1 MMTISEIKQELK
13 KYDRKQLYKEKVIK
27 MQASMREMG
36 IDGIICFKPQNTFY
50 LSGFNPILYS
60 HPVVVLIPAE
70 GDAVLLVH
78 SLRARHSADEAAI
91 DDIRL
96 FGAWANQ
103 KPIANDA
110 YGAIDIIAD
119 YIKIKDK
126 VIGYE
131 GDFLSLN
138 QYNKIQE
145 ITRAT
150 KMVDVSD
157 FLKKSRN
164 IKNEYEINLLR
175 LSASLTNIG
184 MEAAITNIR
193 KSEAEASIAAEIAMR
208 ETWAKE
214 LSEFEI
220 SSFGNTE
227 GGIVTALWCYSNSG
241 YRVPYGC
248 ECPGNRVPKEG
259 EVCLPV
265 CWAAID
271 GYHTENERTVMIGQI
286 PEQYEKAYD
295 AMLEGRANVF
305 KMMKAGVKIGD
316 IYDAGVKAYIEAG
329 FSDFLPGRIGHGLG
343 MSLHEFPSLS
353 KNNDMVLQEGMV
365 VTVEPGLVFAGW
377 GSTRHSDTVVVRKD
391 GIEIL
396 TKSPIEGEDRLI
408 R

>member
-1 MMTISEIKQELK
+1 MTVQEIKNNLK
-13 KYDRKQLYKEKVIK
+13 KFDRKQLYKDKVAK
-27 MQASMREMG
+27 MQRSMEHLG
-36 IDGIICFKPQNTFY
+36 VDGIICFKPQNTFF
-50 LSGFNPILYS
+50 LSGFNPVLYS
-60 HPVVVLIPAE
+60 HPVVVIVPRE

-96 FGAWANQ
+96 FGMWANQ

-110 YGAIDIIAD
+110 YTAIGIIAD
-119 YIKIKDK
+119 DLKLKGK

-131 GDFLSLN
+131 GDFISLS
-138 QYNKIQE
+138 QYQKIQG
-145 ITRAT
+145 ITNAP

-157 FLKKSRN
+157 FLKRSRN
-164 IKNEYEINLLR
+164 IKDEYEINLLR
-175 LSASLTNIG
+175 LSSYLTNVG
-184 MEAAITNIR
+184 MDVALQNIR
-193 KSEAEASIAAEIAMR
+193 KSEAEASISAEIAMR

-248 ECPGNRVPKEG
+248 ECPGNRIPLEG

-271 GYHTENERTVMIGQI
+271 GYHSENERTVMIGKI
-286 PEQYEKAYD
+286 PDNYEKAYD
-295 AMLEGRANVF
+295 AMLAGRANVF
-305 KMMKAGVKIGD
+305 EMMKAGVTASEV
-316 IYDAGVKAYIEAG
+316 YDAGVAPYIEAG
-329 FSDFLPGRIGHGLG
+329 FKDFLPGRIGHGVGL
-343 MSLHEFPSLS
+343 SLHEFPSLA
-353 KNNDMVLQEGMV
+353 KDNNLVLEEGMC

-396 TKSPIEGEDRLI
+396 TSSCEDRLI

>member
-1 MMTISEIKQELK
+1 MKTIAEIKQDLK
-13 KYDRKQLYKEKVIK
+13 QFDRKQLYKEKVVK
-27 MQASMREMG
+27 MQRSLVETG
-36 IDGIICFKPQNTFY
+36 IDAVICFKPQNTFY

-60 HPVVVLIPAE
+60 HPVAVVVPAQGE
-70 GDAVLLVH
+70 AVLLVH

-103 KPIANDA
+103 KPIADDA
-110 YGAIDIIAD
+110 YSAISIIAD
-119 YIKIKDK
+119 DLKIKGK

-138 QYNKIQE
+138 QYKKLQD
-145 ITRAT
+145 ITNAAQMT
-150 KMVDVSD
+150 DVSD
-157 FLKKSRN
+157 FLKRSRN

-175 LSASLTNIG
+175 LSASLTNVG
-184 MEAAITNIR
+184 MEAAVANIR
-193 KSEAEASIAAEIAMR
+193 KSEAQASIAAEIAMR
-208 ETWAKE
+208 ELWAKE

-248 ECPGNRVPKEG
+248 ECPGDRVPLEG

-286 PEQYEKAYD
+286 PEKYERAYD
-295 AMLEGRANVF
+295 AMLAGRKNVF
-305 KMMKAGVKIGD
+305 ALMKAGVKVGD
-316 IYDAGVKAYIEAG
+316 IYNAGVGPYIEAG
-329 FSDFLPGRIGHGLG
+329 FGDFLPGRIGHGLG

-353 KNNDMVLQEGMV
+353 KNNDMVLEEGMV

-396 TKSPIEGEDRLI
+396 TKSPAEGEDRLV

>member
-1 MMTISEIKQELK
+1 MTVQEIKNNLK
-13 KYDRKQLYKEKVIK
+13 KFDRKQLYKDKVAK
-27 MQASMREMG
+27 MQRSMEHLG
-36 IDGIICFKPQNTFY
+36 VDGIICFKPQNTFF
-50 LSGFNPILYS
+50 LSGFNPVLYS
-60 HPVVVLIPAE
+60 HPVVVIVPRE

-96 FGAWANQ
+96 FGMWANQ

-110 YGAIDIIAD
+110 YTAIGIIAD
-119 YIKIKDK
+119 DLKLKGK

-131 GDFLSLN
+131 GDFISLS
-138 QYNKIQE
+138 QYQKIQG
-145 ITRAT
+145 ITNAP

-157 FLKKSRN
+157 FLKRSRN
-164 IKNEYEINLLR
+164 IKDEYEINLLR
-175 LSASLTNIG
+175 LSSYLTNVG
-184 MEAAITNIR
+184 MDVALQNIR
-193 KSEAEASIAAEIAMR
+193 KSEAEASISAEIAMR

-248 ECPGNRVPKEG
+248 ECPGNRIPLEA

-271 GYHTENERTVMIGQI
+271 GYHSENERTVMIGKI
-286 PEQYEKAYD
+286 PDNYEKAYD
-295 AMLEGRANVF
+295 AMLAGRANVF
-305 KMMKAGVKIGD
+305 EMMKAGVTASEV
-316 IYDAGVKAYIEAG
+316 YDAGVAPYIEAG
-329 FSDFLPGRIGHGLG
+329 FKDFLPGRIGHGVGL
-343 MSLHEFPSLS
+343 SLHEFPSLA
-353 KNNDMVLQEGMV
+353 KDNNLVLEEGMC

-396 TKSPIEGEDRLI
+396 TSSCEDRLI

>member
-1 MMTISEIKQELK
+1 MTVQEIKNNLK
-13 KYDRKQLYKEKVIK
+13 KFDRKQLYKDKVAK
-27 MQASMREMG
+27 MQRSMEHLG
-36 IDGIICFKPQNTFY
+36 VDGIICFKPQNTFF
-50 LSGFNPILYS
+50 LSGFNPVLYS
-60 HPVVVLIPAE
+60 HPVVVIVPRE

-96 FGAWANQ
+96 FGMWANQ

-110 YGAIDIIAD
+110 YTAIGIIAD
-119 YIKIKDK
+119 DLKLKGK

-131 GDFLSLN
+131 GDFISLS
-138 QYNKIQE
+138 QYQKIQG
-145 ITRAT
+145 ITNAP

-157 FLKKSRN
+157 FLKRSRN
-164 IKNEYEINLLR
+164 IKDEYEINLLR
-175 LSASLTNIG
+175 LSSYLTNVG
-184 MEAAITNIR
+184 MDVALQNIR
-193 KSEAEASIAAEIAMR
+193 KSEAEASISAEIAMR

-248 ECPGNRVPKEG
+248 ECPGNRIPLEG

-271 GYHTENERTVMIGQI
+271 GYHSDNERTVMIGKI
-286 PEQYEKAYD
+286 PDNYEKAYD
-295 AMLEGRANVF
+295 AMLAGRANVF
-305 KMMKAGVKIGD
+305 EMMKAGVTASEV
-316 IYDAGVKAYIEAG
+316 YDAGVAPYIEAG
-329 FSDFLPGRIGHGLG
+329 FKDFLPGRIGHGVGL
-343 MSLHEFPSLS
+343 SLHEFPSLA
-353 KNNDMVLQEGMV
+353 KDNNLVLEEGMC

-396 TKSPIEGEDRLI
+396 TSSCEDRLI

>member
-1 MMTISEIKQELK
+1 MTINEIKEQLK
-13 KYDRKQLYKEKVIK
+13 QYDRKQLYREKVIK
-27 MQASMREMG
+27 MQKAMAEQG
-36 IDGIICFKPQNTFY
+36 IDGIICFKPQNTFF

-60 HPVVVLIPAE
+60 HPVVVVIPQE
-70 GDAVLLVH
+70 GNAVLLVH

-91 DDIRL
+91 EDIRL
-96 FGAWANQ
+96 FGMWANQ

-110 YGAIDIIAD
+110 YSAIDIIVSD
-119 YIKIKDK
+119 LRMKGK
-126 VIGYE
+126 VLGYE
-131 GDFLSLN
+131 GDFISLS
-138 QYNKIQE
+138 QYQKLQD
-145 ITRAT
+145 ITQAI

-157 FLKKSRN
+157 FLKRSRN
-164 IKNEYEINLLR
+164 IKDEYEINLLR
-175 LSASLTNIG
+175 LSSYLTNVG
-184 MEAAITNIR
+184 MEAALANIR

-248 ECPGNRVPKEG
+248 ECPSNRVPQEG

-271 GYHTENERTVMIGQI
+271 GYHSENERTVMIGKI
-286 PEQYEKAYD
+286 PERYERAYD
-295 AMLEGRANVF
+295 AMLAGRQNVF
-305 KMMKAGVKIGD
+305 QMMKAGVAVSD
-316 IYDAGVKAYIEAG
+316 VYAAGVAPYIEAG
-329 FSDFLPGRIGHGLG
+329 FGDYLPGRIGHGLG
-343 MSLHEFPSLS
+343 LSLHEFPSLS
-353 KNNDMVLQEGMV
+353 KDSSLVLEEGMV

-396 TKSPIEGEDRLI
+396 TCSPEERLV

>member
-1 MMTISEIKQELK
+1 MTVQEIKNNLK
-13 KYDRKQLYKEKVIK
+13 KFDRKQLYKDKVAK
-27 MQASMREMG
+27 MQRSMEHLG
-36 IDGIICFKPQNTFY
+36 VDGIICFKPQNTFF
-50 LSGFNPILYS
+50 LSGFNPVLYS
-60 HPVVVLIPAE
+60 HPVVVIVPRE

-96 FGAWANQ
+96 FGMWTNQ

-110 YGAIDIIAD
+110 YTAIGIIAD
-119 YIKIKDK
+119 DLKLKGK

-131 GDFLSLN
+131 GDFISLS
-138 QYNKIQE
+138 QYQKIQG
-145 ITRAT
+145 ITNAP

-157 FLKKSRN
+157 FLKRSRN
-164 IKNEYEINLLR
+164 IKDEYEINLLR
-175 LSASLTNIG
+175 LSSYLTNVG
-184 MEAAITNIR
+184 MDVALQNIR
-193 KSEAEASIAAEIAMR
+193 KSEAEASISAEIAMR

-248 ECPGNRVPKEG
+248 ECPGNRIPLEG

-271 GYHTENERTVMIGQI
+271 GYHSENERTVMIGKI
-286 PEQYEKAYD
+286 PDNYEKAYD
-295 AMLEGRANVF
+295 AMLAGRANVF
-305 KMMKAGVKIGD
+305 EMMKAGVTASEV
-316 IYDAGVKAYIEAG
+316 YDAGVAPYIEAG
-329 FSDFLPGRIGHGLG
+329 FKDFLPGRIGHGVGL
-343 MSLHEFPSLS
+343 SLHEFPSLA
-353 KNNDMVLQEGMV
+353 KDNNLVLEEGMC

-396 TKSPIEGEDRLI
+396 TSSCEDRLI

>member
-1 MMTISEIKQELK
+1 MTVQEIKNNLK
-13 KYDRKQLYKEKVIK
+13 KFDRKQLYKDKVAK
-27 MQASMREMG
+27 MQHSMEHLG
-36 IDGIICFKPQNTFY
+36 VDGIICFKPQNTFF
-50 LSGFNPILYS
+50 LSGFNPVLYS
-60 HPVVVLIPAE
+60 HPVVVIVPRE

-96 FGAWANQ
+96 FGMWANQ

-110 YGAIDIIAD
+110 YTAIGIIAD
-119 YIKIKDK
+119 DLKLKGK

-131 GDFLSLN
+131 GDFISLS
-138 QYNKIQE
+138 QYQKIQG
-145 ITRAT
+145 ITNAP

-157 FLKKSRN
+157 FLKRSRN
-164 IKNEYEINLLR
+164 IKDEYEINLLR
-175 LSASLTNIG
+175 LSSYLTNIG
-184 MEAAITNIR
+184 MDVALQNIR
-193 KSEAEASIAAEIAMR
+193 KSEAEASISAEIAMR

-220 SSFGNTE
+220 SSFGNNE

-248 ECPGNRVPKEG
+248 ECPGDRIPLEG

-271 GYHTENERTVMIGQI
+271 GYHSENERTVMIGKI
-286 PEQYEKAYD
+286 PDNYEKAYD
-295 AMLEGRANVF
+295 AMLAGRANVF
-305 KMMKAGVKIGD
+305 KMMKAGVTASEV
-316 IYDAGVKAYIEAG
+316 YDAGVAPYIEAG
-329 FSDFLPGRIGHGLG
+329 FKDFLPGRIGHGVGL
-343 MSLHEFPSLS
+343 SLHEFPSLA
-353 KNNDMVLQEGMV
+353 KDNNLVLEEGMC

-396 TKSPIEGEDRLI
+396 TSSCEDRLI

>member
-1 MMTISEIKQELK
+1 MTVQEIKNNLK
-13 KYDRKQLYKEKVIK
+13 KFDRKQLYKDKVAK
-27 MQASMREMG
+27 MQRSMEHLG
-36 IDGIICFKPQNTFY
+36 VDGIICFKPQNTFF
-50 LSGFNPILYS
+50 LSGFNPVLYS
-60 HPVVVLIPAE
+60 HPVVVIVPRE

-96 FGAWANQ
+96 FGMWANQ

-110 YGAIDIIAD
+110 YTAIGIIAD
-119 YIKIKDK
+119 DLKLKGK

-131 GDFLSLN
+131 GDFISLS
-138 QYNKIQE
+138 QYQKIQG
-145 ITRAT
+145 ITNAP

-157 FLKKSRN
+157 FLKRSRN
-164 IKNEYEINLLR
+164 IKDEYEINLLR
-175 LSASLTNIG
+175 VSSYLTNVG
-184 MEAAITNIR
+184 MDVALQNIR
-193 KSEAEASIAAEIAMR
+193 KSEAEASISAEIAMR

-248 ECPGNRVPKEG
+248 ECPGNRIPLEG

-271 GYHTENERTVMIGQI
+271 GYHSENERTVMIGKI
-286 PEQYEKAYD
+286 PDNYEKAYD
-295 AMLEGRANVF
+295 AMLAGRANVF
-305 KMMKAGVKIGD
+305 EMMKAGVTASEV
-316 IYDAGVKAYIEAG
+316 YDAGVAPYIEAG
-329 FSDFLPGRIGHGLG
+329 FKDFLPGRIGHGVGL
-343 MSLHEFPSLS
+343 SLHEFPSLA
-353 KNNDMVLQEGMV
+353 KDNNLVLEEGMC

-396 TKSPIEGEDRLI
+396 TSSCEDRLI

>member
-1 MMTISEIKQELK
+1 MTINEIKEQLK
-13 KYDRKQLYKEKVIK
+13 QYDRKQLYREKVIK
-27 MQASMREMG
+27 MQKAMAEQG
-36 IDGIICFKPQNTFY
+36 IDGIICFKPQNTFF

-60 HPVVVLIPAE
+60 HPVVVVIPQE
-70 GDAVLLVH
+70 GNAVLLVH

-91 DDIRL
+91 EDIRL
-96 FGAWANQ
+96 FGMWANQ

-110 YGAIDIIAD
+110 YSAIDIIVSD
-119 YIKIKDK
+119 LRMKGK
-126 VIGYE
+126 VLGYE
-131 GDFLSLN
+131 GDFISLS
-138 QYNKIQE
+138 QYQKLQD
-145 ITRAT
+145 ITQAT

-157 FLKKSRN
+157 FLKRSRN
-164 IKNEYEINLLR
+164 IKDEYEVNLLR
-175 LSASLTNIG
+175 LSSYLTNVG
-184 MEAAITNIR
+184 MEAALANIR

-248 ECPGNRVPKEG
+248 ECPSNRVPQEG

-271 GYHTENERTVMIGQI
+271 GYHSENERTVMIGKI
-286 PEQYEKAYD
+286 PERYERAYD
-295 AMLEGRANVF
+295 AMLAGRQNVF
-305 KMMKAGVKIGD
+305 QMMKASVAVSD
-316 IYDAGVKAYIEAG
+316 VYAAGVAPYIEAG
-329 FSDFLPGRIGHGLG
+329 FGDYLPGRIGHGLG
-343 MSLHEFPSLS
+343 LSLHEFPSLS
-353 KNNDMVLQEGMV
+353 KDSSLVLEEGMV

-396 TKSPIEGEDRLI
+396 TCSPEERLV

>member
-1 MMTISEIKQELK
+1 MTVAEVKEALK
-13 KYDRKQLYKEKVIK
+13 SYDRKQLYRNKVVK
-27 MQASMREMG
+27 MQKAMEEQG
-36 IDGIICFKPQNTFY
+36 IDGIICFKPQNTFF

-60 HPVVVLIPAE
+60 HPVVVIVPRE
-70 GDAVLLVH
+70 GNAVLLVH

-91 DDIRL
+91 EDIRL
-96 FGAWANQ
+96 FGMWANQ

-110 YGAIDIIAD
+110 YSAIDIIVND
-119 YIKIKDK
+119 LKMKNK

-131 GDFLSLN
+131 GDFISLT
-138 QYNKIQE
+138 QYKKLQE
-145 ITRAT
+145 ITNAP

-157 FLKKSRN
+157 FLKRTRT
-164 IKNEYEINLLR
+164 IKDEYEINLLR
-175 LSASLTNIG
+175 LSSYLTNIG
-184 MEAAITNIR
+184 MEAALANIR

-248 ECPGNRVPKEG
+248 ECPGNRVPLEG

-271 GYHTENERTVMIGQI
+271 GYHSENERTVMIGKI
-286 PEQYEKAYD
+286 PDKYEKAYD
-295 AMLEGRANVF
+295 AMLAGRKNVF
-305 KMMKAGVKIGD
+305 NMMRAGVTASAV
-316 IYDAGVKAYIEAG
+316 YAAGVGPYIEAG
-329 FSDFLPGRIGHGLG
+329 FGDFLPGRIGHGLG
-343 MSLHEFPSLS
+343 LSLHEFPSLS
-353 KNNDMVLQEGMV
+353 KDNDLVLEEGMV

-377 GSTRHSDTVVVRKD
+377 GSTRHSDTVVVRKN

-396 TKSPIEGEDRLI
+396 TSSHEDRLVL
-408 R
+408 

>member
-1 MMTISEIKQELK
+1 MKNIAEIKEDLK
-13 KYDRKQLYKEKVIK
+13 KYDRKQLYKEKVVK
-27 MQASMREMG
+27 MQSAMREMG

-60 HPVVVLIPAE
+60 HPVVVLVPAE
-70 GDAVLLVH
+70 GEAVLLVH

-96 FGAWANQ
+96 FGMWANQ

-110 YGAIDIIAD
+110 YSAIDIIAGD
-119 YIKIKDK
+119 IKIKNK

-131 GDFLSLN
+131 GDFISLS
-138 QYNKIQE
+138 QYNRLLD
-145 ITRAT
+145 ITKAA

-157 FLKKSRN
+157 FLKQSRN
-164 IKNEYEINLLR
+164 IKDEYEINLLR

-184 MEAAITNIR
+184 MEAALANIR
-193 KSEAEASIAAEIAMR
+193 KSEAKASISAEIAMR
-208 ETWAKE
+208 EVWAKD

-248 ECPGNRVPKEG
+248 ECPGNRVPQEG

-271 GYHTENERTVMIGQI
+271 GYHTENERTVMIGKI
-286 PEQYEKAYD
+286 PDYYEKAYE
-295 AMLEGRANVF
+295 AMLAGRQNIF
-305 KMMKAGVKIGD
+305 HMMKAGVTAGEV
-316 IYDAGVKAYIEAG
+316 YDAGVGPYIEAG
-329 FSDFLPGRIGHGLG
+329 FEEFLPGRVGHGLG

-353 KNNDMVLQEGMV
+353 RNNDFVLREGMV
-365 VTVEPGLVFAGW
+365 VSVEPGLVFAGW

-396 TKSPIEGEDRLI
+396 TKSPEDRLV

>member
-1 MMTISEIKQELK
+1 MTVQEIKNNLK
-13 KYDRKQLYKEKVIK
+13 KFDRKQLYKDKVAK
-27 MQASMREMG
+27 MQRSMEHLG
-36 IDGIICFKPQNTFY
+36 VDGIICFKPQNTFF
-50 LSGFNPILYS
+50 LSGFNPVLYS
-60 HPVVVLIPAE
+60 HPVVVIVPRE

-96 FGAWANQ
+96 FGMWANQ

-110 YGAIDIIAD
+110 YTAIGIIAD
-119 YIKIKDK
+119 DLKLKGK

-131 GDFLSLN
+131 GDFISLS
-138 QYNKIQE
+138 QYQKIQG
-145 ITRAT
+145 ITNAP

-157 FLKKSRN
+157 ILKRSRN
-164 IKNEYEINLLR
+164 IKDEYEINLLR
-175 LSASLTNIG
+175 LSSYLTNVG
-184 MEAAITNIR
+184 MDVALQNIR
-193 KSEAEASIAAEIAMR
+193 KSEAEASISAEIAMR

-248 ECPGNRVPKEG
+248 ECPGNRIPLEG

-271 GYHTENERTVMIGQI
+271 GYHSENERTVMIGKI
-286 PEQYEKAYD
+286 PDNYEKAYD
-295 AMLEGRANVF
+295 AMLAGRANVF
-305 KMMKAGVKIGD
+305 EMMKAGVTASEV
-316 IYDAGVKAYIEAG
+316 YDAGVAPYIEAG
-329 FSDFLPGRIGHGLG
+329 FKDFLPGRIGHGVGL
-343 MSLHEFPSLS
+343 SLHEFPSLA
-353 KNNDMVLQEGMV
+353 KDNNLVLEEGMC

-396 TKSPIEGEDRLI
+396 TSSCEDRLI

>member
-1 MMTISEIKQELK
+1 MTVAEVKKALK
-13 KYDRKQLYKEKVIK
+13 SYDRKQLYCNKVVK
-27 MQASMREMG
+27 MQKAMEEQG
-36 IDGIICFKPQNTFY
+36 IDGIICFKPQNTFF

-60 HPVVVLIPAE
+60 HPVVVIVPRE
-70 GDAVLLVH
+70 GNAVLLVH

-91 DDIRL
+91 EDIRL
-96 FGAWANQ
+96 FGMWANQ

-110 YGAIDIIAD
+110 YSAIDIIVND
-119 YIKIKDK
+119 LKIKNK

-131 GDFLSLN
+131 GDFISLT
-138 QYNKIQE
+138 QYKKLQE
-145 ITRAT
+145 ITNAP

-157 FLKKSRN
+157 FLKRTRT
-164 IKNEYEINLLR
+164 IKDEYEINLLR
-175 LSASLTNIG
+175 LSSYLTNIG
-184 MEAAITNIR
+184 MEAALANIR

-248 ECPGNRVPKEG
+248 ECPGNRVPLEG

-271 GYHTENERTVMIGQI
+271 GYHSENERTVMIGKI
-286 PEQYEKAYD
+286 PDKYEKAYD
-295 AMLEGRANVF
+295 AMLAGRKNVF
-305 KMMKAGVKIGD
+305 NMMRAGVTASAV
-316 IYDAGVKAYIEAG
+316 YAAGVGPYIEAG
-329 FSDFLPGRIGHGLG
+329 FGDFLPGRIGHGLG
-343 MSLHEFPSLS
+343 LSLHEFPSLS
-353 KNNDMVLQEGMV
+353 KDNDLVLEEGMV

-377 GSTRHSDTVVVRKD
+377 GSTRHSDTVVVRKN

-396 TKSPIEGEDRLI
+396 TSSHEDRLVL
-408 R
+408 

>member
-1 MMTISEIKQELK
+1 MKNINISEIKARISAT
-13 KYDRKQLYKEKVIK
+13 DRKALYRAKVTK
-27 MQASMREMG
+27 MQAAMRQME

-60 HPVVVLIPAE
+60 HPVVVVVPAE
-70 GDAVLLVH
+70 GNPVLLVH

-96 FGAWANQ
+96 FGMWANQ
-103 KPIANDA
+103 KPIANDPYDA
-110 YGAIDIIAD
+110 VSIIVD
-119 YIKIKDK
+119 DLKLNGK

-131 GDFLSLN
+131 GDFISTAQFAKL
-138 QYNKIQE
+138 QA
-145 ITRAT
+145 ITSAV
-150 KMVDVSD
+150 KMADVSD
-157 FLKKSRN
+157 FLKRSRN
-164 IKNEYEINLLR
+164 IKDEYEIDLLR
-175 LSASLTNIG
+175 LSSYLTNIG
-184 MEAAITNIR
+184 MEAVLSNIR
-193 KSEAEASIAAEIAMR
+193 KSEAEASISAEIAMR
-208 ETWAKE
+208 EVWAKN

-248 ECPGNRVPKEG
+248 ECPGNRIPKEG

-271 GYHTENERTVMIGQI
+271 GYHSENERTVMVGQI
-286 PEQYEKAYD
+286 PEKYEKAYD
-295 AMLEGRANVF
+295 AMLKGRENVF
-305 KMMKAGVKIGD
+305 SMLKAGVTAGAV
-316 IYDAGVKAYIEAG
+316 YDAGVSAYIEAG

-343 MSLHEFPSLS
+343 LSLHEFPSLS
-353 KNNDMVLQEGMV
+353 KNNSLVLEEGMV

-391 GIEIL
+391 GVEIL
-396 TKSPIEGEDRLI
+396 TSSPVERLVL
-408 R
+408 

>member
-1 MMTISEIKQELK
+1 MTVQEIKNNLK
-13 KYDRKQLYKEKVIK
+13 KFDRKQLYKDKDAK
-27 MQASMREMG
+27 MQRSMEHLG
-36 IDGIICFKPQNTFY
+36 VDGIICFKPQNTFF
-50 LSGFNPILYS
+50 LSGFNPVLYS
-60 HPVVVLIPAE
+60 HPVVVIVPRE

-96 FGAWANQ
+96 FGMWANQ

-110 YGAIDIIAD
+110 YTAIGIIAD
-119 YIKIKDK
+119 DLKLKGK

-131 GDFLSLN
+131 GDFISLS
-138 QYNKIQE
+138 QYQKIQG
-145 ITRAT
+145 ITNAP

-157 FLKKSRN
+157 FLKRSRN
-164 IKNEYEINLLR
+164 IKDEYEINLLR
-175 LSASLTNIG
+175 LSSYLTNVG
-184 MEAAITNIR
+184 MDVALQNIR
-193 KSEAEASIAAEIAMR
+193 KSEAEASISAEIAMR

-248 ECPGNRVPKEG
+248 ECPGDRIPLEG

-271 GYHTENERTVMIGQI
+271 GYHSENERTVMIGKI
-286 PEQYEKAYD
+286 PDNYEKAYD
-295 AMLEGRANVF
+295 AMLAGRANVF
-305 KMMKAGVKIGD
+305 KMMKAGVTASEV
-316 IYDAGVKAYIEAG
+316 YDAGVAPYIEAG
-329 FSDFLPGRIGHGLG
+329 FKDFLPGRIGHGVGL
-343 MSLHEFPSLS
+343 SLHEFPSLA
-353 KNNDMVLQEGMV
+353 KDNNLVLEEGMC

-396 TKSPIEGEDRLI
+396 TSSCEDRLI

>member
-1 MMTISEIKQELK
+1 MTVAEVKEALK
-13 KYDRKQLYKEKVIK
+13 SYDRKQLYRNKVVK
-27 MQASMREMG
+27 MQKAMEEQG
-36 IDGIICFKPQNTFY
+36 IDGIICFKPQNTFF

-60 HPVVVLIPAE
+60 HPVVVIVPRE
-70 GDAVLLVH
+70 GNAVLLVH

-91 DDIRL
+91 EDIRL
-96 FGAWANQ
+96 FGMWANQ

-110 YGAIDIIAD
+110 YSAIDIIVND
-119 YIKIKDK
+119 LKIKNK

-131 GDFLSLN
+131 GDFISLT
-138 QYNKIQE
+138 QYKKLQE
-145 ITRAT
+145 ITNAP

-157 FLKKSRN
+157 FLKRTRT
-164 IKNEYEINLLR
+164 IKDEYEINLLR
-175 LSASLTNIG
+175 LSSYLTNIG
-184 MEAAITNIR
+184 MEAALANIR

-248 ECPGNRVPKEG
+248 ECPGNRVPLEG

-271 GYHTENERTVMIGQI
+271 GYHSENERTVMIGKI
-286 PEQYEKAYD
+286 PDKYEKAYD
-295 AMLEGRANVF
+295 AMLAGRKNVF
-305 KMMKAGVKIGD
+305 NMMRAGVTASAV
-316 IYDAGVKAYIEAG
+316 YAAGVGPYIEAG
-329 FSDFLPGRIGHGLG
+329 FGDFLPGRIGHGLG
-343 MSLHEFPSLS
+343 LSLHEFPSLS
-353 KNNDMVLQEGMV
+353 KDNDLVLEEGMV

-377 GSTRHSDTVVVRKD
+377 GSTRHSDTVVVRKN

-396 TKSPIEGEDRLI
+396 TSSHEDRLVL
-408 R
+408 

>member
-1 MMTISEIKQELK
+1 MTIQEIKNNLK
-13 KYDRKQLYKEKVIK
+13 KFDRKQLYKDKVAK
-27 MQASMREMG
+27 MQRSMEQLG
-36 IDGIICFKPQNTFY
+36 VDGIICFKPQNTFF
-50 LSGFNPILYS
+50 LSGFNPVLYS
-60 HPVVVLIPAE
+60 HPVVVIVPRE

-96 FGAWANQ
+96 FGMWANQ

-110 YGAIDIIAD
+110 YTAIGIIAD
-119 YIKIKDK
+119 DLKLKGKI
-126 VIGYE
+126 IGYE
-131 GDFLSLN
+131 GDFISLS
-138 QYNKIQE
+138 QYQKIQG
-145 ITRAT
+145 ITNAP

-157 FLKKSRN
+157 FLKRSRN
-164 IKNEYEINLLR
+164 IKDEYEINLLR
-175 LSASLTNIG
+175 LSSYLTNVG
-184 MEAAITNIR
+184 MDVALQNIR
-193 KSEAEASIAAEIAMR
+193 KSEAEVSISAEIAMR

-220 SSFGNTE
+220 CSFGNTE

-248 ECPGNRVPKEG
+248 ECPGNRIPLEG

-271 GYHTENERTVMIGQI
+271 GYHSENERTVMIGKI
-286 PEQYEKAYD
+286 PDNYEKAYD
-295 AMLEGRANVF
+295 AMLAGRANVF
-305 KMMKAGVKIGD
+305 KMMKAGVTASEV
-316 IYDAGVKAYIEAG
+316 YDAGVAPYIEAG
-329 FSDFLPGRIGHGLG
+329 FRDFLPGRIGHGVGL
-343 MSLHEFPSLS
+343 SLHEFPSLA
-353 KNNDMVLQEGMV
+353 KDNNLVLEEGMC

-396 TKSPIEGEDRLI
+396 TSSCEDHLI

>member
-1 MMTISEIKQELK
+1 MTVQEIKNNLK
-13 KYDRKQLYKEKVIK
+13 KFDRKQLYKDKVAK
-27 MQASMREMG
+27 MQRSMEHLG
-36 IDGIICFKPQNTFY
+36 VDGIICFKPQNTFF

-60 HPVVVLIPAE
+60 HPVVVIVPRE

-96 FGAWANQ
+96 FGMWANQ

-110 YGAIDIIAD
+110 YTAIGIIAD
-119 YIKIKDK
+119 DLKLKGK

-131 GDFLSLN
+131 GDFISLS
-138 QYNKIQE
+138 QYQKIQG
-145 ITRAT
+145 ITNAP

-157 FLKKSRN
+157 FLKRSRN
-164 IKNEYEINLLR
+164 IKDEYEINLLR
-175 LSASLTNIG
+175 LSSYLTNVG
-184 MEAAITNIR
+184 MDVALQNIR
-193 KSEAEASIAAEIAMR
+193 KSEAEASISAEIAMR

-248 ECPGNRVPKEG
+248 ECPGDRIPLEG

-271 GYHTENERTVMIGQI
+271 GYHSENERTVMIGKI
-286 PEQYEKAYD
+286 PDNYEKAYD
-295 AMLEGRANVF
+295 AMLAGRANVF
-305 KMMKAGVKIGD
+305 KMMKAGVTASEV
-316 IYDAGVKAYIEAG
+316 YDAGVAPYIEAG
-329 FSDFLPGRIGHGLG
+329 FKDFLPGRIGHGVGL
-343 MSLHEFPSLS
+343 SLHEFPSLA
-353 KNNDMVLQEGMV
+353 KDNNLVLEEGMC

-396 TKSPIEGEDRLI
+396 TSSCEDRLI

>member
-119 YIKIKDK
+119 DIKIKDK

-175 LSASLTNIG
+175 LSAS
-184 MEAAITNIR
+184 
-193 KSEAEASIAAEIAMR
+193 
-208 ETWAKE
+208 
-214 LSEFEI
+214 
-220 SSFGNTE
+220 
-227 GGIVTALWCYSNSG
+227 
-241 YRVPYGC
+241 
-248 ECPGNRVPKEG
+248 
-259 EVCLPV
+259 
-265 CWAAID
+265 
-271 GYHTENERTVMIGQI
+271 
-286 PEQYEKAYD
+286 
-295 AMLEGRANVF
+295 
-305 KMMKAGVKIGD
+305 
-316 IYDAGVKAYIEAG
+316 
-329 FSDFLPGRIGHGLG
+329 
-343 MSLHEFPSLS
+343 
-353 KNNDMVLQEGMV
+353 
-365 VTVEPGLVFAGW
+365 
-377 GSTRHSDTVVVRKD
+377 
-391 GIEIL
+391 
-396 TKSPIEGEDRLI
+396 
-408 R
+408 

>member
-1 MMTISEIKQELK
+1 MNVAEVKEALK
-13 KYDRKQLYKEKVIK
+13 SYDRKQLYRNKVVK
-27 MQASMREMG
+27 MQKAMEEQG
-36 IDGIICFKPQNTFY
+36 IDGIICFKPQNTFF

-60 HPVVVLIPAE
+60 HPVVVIVPRE
-70 GDAVLLVH
+70 GNAVLLVH

-91 DDIRL
+91 EDIRL
-96 FGAWANQ
+96 FGMWANQ

-110 YGAIDIIAD
+110 YSAIDIIVND
-119 YIKIKDK
+119 LKIKNK

-131 GDFLSLN
+131 GDFISLT
-138 QYNKIQE
+138 QYKKLQE
-145 ITRAT
+145 ITNAP

-157 FLKKSRN
+157 FLKRTRT
-164 IKNEYEINLLR
+164 IKDEYEINLLR
-175 LSASLTNIG
+175 LSSYLTNIG
-184 MEAAITNIR
+184 MEAALANIR

-248 ECPGNRVPKEG
+248 ECPGNRVPLEG

-271 GYHTENERTVMIGQI
+271 GYHSENERTVMIGKI
-286 PEQYEKAYD
+286 PDKYEKAYD
-295 AMLEGRANVF
+295 AMLAGRKSVF
-305 KMMKAGVKIGD
+305 NMMRAGVTASAV
-316 IYDAGVKAYIEAG
+316 YAAGVGPYIEAG
-329 FSDFLPGRIGHGLG
+329 FGDFLPGRIGHGLG
-343 MSLHEFPSLS
+343 LSLHEFPSLS
-353 KNNDMVLQEGMV
+353 KDNDLVLEEGMV

-377 GSTRHSDTVVVRKD
+377 GSTRHSDTVVVRKN

-396 TKSPIEGEDRLI
+396 TSSHEDRLVL
-408 R
+408 

>member
-1 MMTISEIKQELK
+1 MTVQEIKNNLK
-13 KYDRKQLYKEKVIK
+13 KFDRKQLYKDKVAK
-27 MQASMREMG
+27 MQRSMEHLG
-36 IDGIICFKPQNTFY
+36 VDGIICFKPQNTFF
-50 LSGFNPILYS
+50 LSGFNPVLYS
-60 HPVVVLIPAE
+60 HPVVVIVPRE

-96 FGAWANQ
+96 FGMWANQ

-110 YGAIDIIAD
+110 YTAIGIIAD
-119 YIKIKDK
+119 DLKLKGK

-131 GDFLSLN
+131 GDFISLS
-138 QYNKIQE
+138 QYQKIQG
-145 ITRAT
+145 ITNAP

-157 FLKKSRN
+157 FLKRSRN
-164 IKNEYEINLLR
+164 IKDEYEINLLR
-175 LSASLTNIG
+175 LSSYLTNVG
-184 MEAAITNIR
+184 MDVALQNIR
-193 KSEAEASIAAEIAMR
+193 KSEAEASISAEIAMR

-248 ECPGNRVPKEG
+248 ECPGNRIPLEG

-271 GYHTENERTVMIGQI
+271 GYHSENERTVMIGKI
-286 PEQYEKAYD
+286 PDNYEKAYD
-295 AMLEGRANVF
+295 AVLAGRANVF
-305 KMMKAGVKIGD
+305 EMMKAGVTASEV
-316 IYDAGVKAYIEAG
+316 YDAGVAPYIEAG
-329 FSDFLPGRIGHGLG
+329 FKDFLPGRIGHGVGL
-343 MSLHEFPSLS
+343 SLHEFPSLA
-353 KNNDMVLQEGMV
+353 KDNNLVLEEGMC

-396 TKSPIEGEDRLI
+396 TSSCEDRLI

>member
-1 MMTISEIKQELK
+1 MTVQEIKNNLK
-13 KYDRKQLYKEKVIK
+13 KFDRKQLYKDKVAK
-27 MQASMREMG
+27 MQRSMEHLG
-36 IDGIICFKPQNTFY
+36 VDGIICFKPQNTFF
-50 LSGFNPILYS
+50 LSGFNPVLYS
-60 HPVVVLIPAE
+60 HPVVVIVPRE

-96 FGAWANQ
+96 FGMWANQ

-110 YGAIDIIAD
+110 YTAIGIIAD
-119 YIKIKDK
+119 DLKLKGK

-131 GDFLSLN
+131 GDFISLS
-138 QYNKIQE
+138 QYQKIQG
-145 ITRAT
+145 ITNAP

-157 FLKKSRN
+157 FLKRSRN
-164 IKNEYEINLLR
+164 IKDEYEINLLR
-175 LSASLTNIG
+175 LSSYLTNVG
-184 MEAAITNIR
+184 MAVALQNIR
-193 KSEAEASIAAEIAMR
+193 KSEAEASISAEIAMR

-248 ECPGNRVPKEG
+248 ECPGNRIPLEG

-271 GYHTENERTVMIGQI
+271 GYHSENERTVMIGKI
-286 PEQYEKAYD
+286 PDNYEKAYD
-295 AMLEGRANVF
+295 AMLAGRANVF
-305 KMMKAGVKIGD
+305 EMMKAGVTASEV
-316 IYDAGVKAYIEAG
+316 YDAGVAPYIEAG
-329 FSDFLPGRIGHGLG
+329 FKDFLPGRIGHGVGL
-343 MSLHEFPSLS
+343 SLHEFPSLA
-353 KNNDMVLQEGMV
+353 KDNNLVLEEGMC

-396 TKSPIEGEDRLI
+396 TSSCEDRLI

>member
-1 MMTISEIKQELK
+1 MTINEIKEQLK
-13 KYDRKQLYKEKVIK
+13 QYDRKQLYREKVIK
-27 MQASMREMG
+27 MQKAMAEQG
-36 IDGIICFKPQNTFY
+36 IDGIICFKPQNTFF

-60 HPVVVLIPAE
+60 HPVVVVIPQE
-70 GDAVLLVH
+70 GNAVLLVH

-91 DDIRL
+91 EDIRL
-96 FGAWANQ
+96 FGMWANQ

-110 YGAIDIIAD
+110 YSAIDIIVSD
-119 YIKIKDK
+119 LRMKGK
-126 VIGYE
+126 VLGYE
-131 GDFLSLN
+131 GDFISLS
-138 QYNKIQE
+138 QYQKLQD
-145 ITRAT
+145 ITQAT

-157 FLKKSRN
+157 FLKRSRN
-164 IKNEYEINLLR
+164 IKDEYEINLLR
-175 LSASLTNIG
+175 LSSYLTNVG
-184 MEAAITNIR
+184 MEAALANIR

-248 ECPGNRVPKEG
+248 ECPSNRVPQEG

-271 GYHTENERTVMIGQI
+271 GYHSENERTVMIGKI
-286 PEQYEKAYD
+286 PERYERAYD
-295 AMLEGRANVF
+295 AMLAGRQNVF
-305 KMMKAGVKIGD
+305 QMMKAGVAVSD
-316 IYDAGVKAYIEAG
+316 VYAAGVAPYIEAG
-329 FSDFLPGRIGHGLG
+329 FGDYLPGRIGHGLG
-343 MSLHEFPSLS
+343 LSLHEFPSLS
-353 KNNDMVLQEGMV
+353 EDSSLVLEEGMV

-396 TKSPIEGEDRLI
+396 TCSPEERLV

>member
-1 MMTISEIKQELK
+1 MTVQEIKNNLK
-13 KYDRKQLYKEKVIK
+13 KFDRKQLYKDKVAK
-27 MQASMREMG
+27 MQRSMEHLG
-36 IDGIICFKPQNTFY
+36 VDGIICFKPQNTFF
-50 LSGFNPILYS
+50 LSGFNPVLYS
-60 HPVVVLIPAE
+60 HPVVVIVPRE

-96 FGAWANQ
+96 FGMWANQ

-110 YGAIDIIAD
+110 YTAIGIIAD
-119 YIKIKDK
+119 DLKLKGK

-131 GDFLSLN
+131 GDFISLS
-138 QYNKIQE
+138 QYQKIQG
-145 ITRAT
+145 ITNAP

-157 FLKKSRN
+157 FLKRSRN
-164 IKNEYEINLLR
+164 IKDEYEINLLR
-175 LSASLTNIG
+175 LSSYLTNVG
-184 MEAAITNIR
+184 MDVALQNIR
-193 KSEAEASIAAEIAMR
+193 KSEAEASISAEIAMR

-248 ECPGNRVPKEG
+248 ECPGNRIPLEG

-271 GYHTENERTVMIGQI
+271 GYHSENERTVMIGKI
-286 PEQYEKAYD
+286 PDNYEKAYD
-295 AMLEGRANVF
+295 AMLAGRANVF
-305 KMMKAGVKIGD
+305 EMMKAGVTASEV
-316 IYDAGVKAYIEAG
+316 YDAGVAPYIEAG
-329 FSDFLPGRIGHGLG
+329 FKDFLPGRIGHGVGL
-343 MSLHEFPSLS
+343 SLHEFPSLA
-353 KNNDMVLQEGMV
+353 KDNNLVLEEGV
-365 VTVEPGLVFAGW
+365 CVTVEPGLVFAGW

-396 TKSPIEGEDRLI
+396 TSSCEDRLI

>member
-1 MMTISEIKQELK
+1 
-13 KYDRKQLYKEKVIK
+13 
-27 MQASMREMG
+27 MQRSMEHLG
-36 IDGIICFKPQNTFY
+36 VDGIICFKPQNTFF
-50 LSGFNPILYS
+50 LSGFNPVLYS
-60 HPVVVLIPAE
+60 HPVVVIVPRE

-96 FGAWANQ
+96 FGMWANQ

-110 YGAIDIIAD
+110 YTAIGIIAD
-119 YIKIKDK
+119 DLKLKGK

-131 GDFLSLN
+131 GDFISLS
-138 QYNKIQE
+138 QYQKIQG
-145 ITRAT
+145 ITNAP

-157 FLKKSRN
+157 FLKRSRN
-164 IKNEYEINLLR
+164 IKDEYEINLLR
-175 LSASLTNIG
+175 LSSYLTNVG
-184 MEAAITNIR
+184 MDVALQNIR
-193 KSEAEASIAAEIAMR
+193 KSEAEASISAEIAMR

-248 ECPGNRVPKEG
+248 ECPGNRIPLEG

-271 GYHTENERTVMIGQI
+271 GYHSENERTVMIGKI
-286 PEQYEKAYD
+286 PDNYEKAYD
-295 AMLEGRANVF
+295 AMLAGRANVF
-305 KMMKAGVKIGD
+305 EMMKAGVTASEV
-316 IYDAGVKAYIEAG
+316 YDAGVAPYIEAG
-329 FSDFLPGRIGHGLG
+329 FKDFLPGRIGHGVGL
-343 MSLHEFPSLS
+343 SLHEFPSLA
-353 KNNDMVLQEGMV
+353 KDNNLVLEEGMC

-396 TKSPIEGEDRLI
+396 TSSCEDRLI

>member
-1 MMTISEIKQELK
+1 MTVQEIKNNLK
-13 KYDRKQLYKEKVIK
+13 KFDRKQLYKDKVAK
-27 MQASMREMG
+27 MQRSMEHLG
-36 IDGIICFKPQNTFY
+36 VDGIICFKPQNTFF
-50 LSGFNPILYS
+50 LSGFNPVLYS
-60 HPVVVLIPAE
+60 HPVVVIVPRE

-96 FGAWANQ
+96 FGMWANQ

-110 YGAIDIIAD
+110 YTAIGIIAD
-119 YIKIKDK
+119 DLKLKGK
-126 VIGYE
+126 AIGYE
-131 GDFLSLN
+131 GDFISLS
-138 QYNKIQE
+138 QYQKIQG
-145 ITRAT
+145 ITNAP

-157 FLKKSRN
+157 FLKRSRN
-164 IKNEYEINLLR
+164 IKDEYEINLLR
-175 LSASLTNIG
+175 LSSYLTNVG
-184 MEAAITNIR
+184 MDVALQNIR
-193 KSEAEASIAAEIAMR
+193 KSEAEASISAEIAMR

-248 ECPGNRVPKEG
+248 ECPGNRIPLEG

-271 GYHTENERTVMIGQI
+271 GYHSENERTVMIGKI
-286 PEQYEKAYD
+286 PDNYEKAYD
-295 AMLEGRANVF
+295 AMLAGRANVF
-305 KMMKAGVKIGD
+305 EMMKAGVTASEV
-316 IYDAGVKAYIEAG
+316 YDAGVAPYIEAG
-329 FSDFLPGRIGHGLG
+329 FKDFLPGRIGHGVGL
-343 MSLHEFPSLS
+343 SLHEFPSLA
-353 KNNDMVLQEGMV
+353 KDNNLVLEEGMC

-396 TKSPIEGEDRLI
+396 TSSCEDRLI